1 MLYRARDGAD
11 ETLEKESRAVRA
23 SPAFS
28 QICGPRDRPSA
39 YLRPGGPGGHP
50 LPSIRLKIIDRAS
63 HVLEEVFQERG
74 RKESRQ
80 SAVVDYRSDIVYRHW
95 KLSRLMAW
103 IVGRKG
109 GRRGGRRNCRKY
121 GFWKA
126 RERWKNDRGFPRLEE
141 ISFDP
146 IMPVLNAVHALL
158 SSANVVTAIYQVT
171 GRDLHGFKRRSNTF
185 QVLRYSQTRIGRS
198 HLPIR
203 LHLFSESQSST
214 STFPT
219 VLPIFVFLARG
230 ETSAMTREM
239 NLFFSPE

>member
-1 MLYRARDGAD
+1 MYLLHSKLLNYNPPFASSHPLKEITRGGAVSGCRAKLSHLKNDRPRVLYRARDGAD

-109 GRRGGRRNCRKY
+109 GRRRGGGIVESTGFERRGRGGKMTGAFPGSRKLVLTRLCRCLMR
-121 GFWKA
+121 FT
-126 RERWKNDRGFPRLEE
+126 
-141 ISFDP
+141 
-146 IMPVLNAVHALL
+146 L
-158 SSANVVTAIYQVT
+158 SSRAQM
-171 GRDLHGFKRRSNTF
+171 L
-185 QVLRYSQTRIGRS
+185 
-198 HLPIR
+198 
-203 LHLFSESQSST
+203 
-214 STFPT
+214 
-219 VLPIFVFLARG
+219 
-230 ETSAMTREM
+230 
-239 NLFFSPE
+239 